1 MGYLNLKKIGTTIIF
16 MLIFALLVA
25 GAVYVDLYIYAEKPL
40 STEPVKRVVIIEPGQ
55 KFKSLSQILN
65 KKGVIRHPAK
75 FRLFSRIKGYDKHIK
90 AGEYVLSSAMT
101 PKKIL
106 EILVMGR
113 VRLHRLTIPEGHNLR
128 QVAQAVSRAGFGTQ
142 ADFFNAA
149 TNADLVRSKGIDAQT
164 FEGYLFPDTY
174 YFTKDATPEKIISSM
189 VKRFWAMFKPEWK
202 NRSKALGFTIHQVV
216 TLASI
221 IEKEA
226 GVAMERPVI
235 SSVFHNRLKRKI
247 RLESD
252 PTVIY
257 GIEDFNGNITRRD
270 LKEDTLYNTYRI
282 KGLPPGPIANAGTK
296 AIEAALYPADTRFL
310 YFVSKKD
317 NTHQFSTNL
326 KDHNRA
332 VQKYQLGR

>member
-1 MGYLNLKKIGTTIIF
+1 LKKLRITIIC
-16 MLIFALLVA
+16 MLIFVFFVA
-25 GAVYVDLYIYAEKPL
+25 AAVYVDILRYADKPV
-40 STEPVKRVVIIEPGQ
+40 SAEPVKEVIIVEPGQ
-55 KFKSLSQILN
+55 KFKSLSQILHQ
-65 KKGVIRHPAK
+65 KGVINHPAK
-75 FRLFSRIKGYDKHIK
+75 FRLFSRIKGYDKRIK

-101 PKKIL
+101 PKRIL

-128 QVAQAVSRAGFGTQ
+128 QVAQAVSQAGFGTQ
-142 ADFFNAA
+142 ADFFKAA
-149 TNADLVRSKGIDAQT
+149 TNADLLRSKGIDAQT

-189 VKRFWAMFKPEWK
+189 VKRFWSVFKPEWK
-202 NRSKALGFTIHQVV
+202 NRAETLGFTIHQVV

-226 GVAMERPVI
+226 GMAVERPII
-235 SSVFHNRLKRKI
+235 SSVFHNRLKRRI

-257 GIEDFNGNITRRD
+257 GIKDFNGNITRRD
-270 LKEDTLYNTYRI
+270 LAEDTLYNTYRI

-326 KDHNRA
+326 IDHNRA
-332 VQKYQLGR
+332 VEKYQLGR

>member
-1 MGYLNLKKIGTTIIF
+1 LKKIGTTIIS
-16 MLIFALLVA
+16 MLIFGLLVA
-25 GAVYVDLYIYAEKPL
+25 TAVYVDIYIYAGKPASAQVL
-40 STEPVKRVVIIEPGQ
+40 EQVVIVEPGQ

-106 EILVMGR
+106 EIFVMGR
-113 VRLHRLTIPEGHNLR
+113 VRLHRVTIPEGHNLR
-128 QVAQAVSRAGFGTQ
+128 QVAQAVSQAGLGTQ

-174 YFTKDATPEKIISSM
+174 YFTKAATPEKIISSM
-189 VKRFWAMFKPEWK
+189 VKRFWSVFKAEWK
-202 NRSKALGFTIHQVV
+202 DRAKTLGLTIHQVV

-221 IEKEA
+221 IEKETGA
-226 GVAMERPVI
+226 AVERPII
-235 SSVFHNRLKRKI
+235 SSVFHNRLKRGI

-270 LKEDTLYNTYRI
+270 LEEDTLYNTYRI
-282 KGLPPGPIANAGTK
+282 KGLPPGPIANAGIK

-317 NTHQFSTNL
+317 NTHQFTTNL

>member
-1 MGYLNLKKIGTTIIF
+1 LKKIGTTVIF
-16 MLIFALLVA
+16 ILIFALLVA
-25 GAVYVDLYIYAEKPL
+25 TAVVVDIYIYAGKPV
-40 STEPVKRVVIIEPGQ
+40 SAEPLKQVIIIEPGQ
-55 KFKSLSQILN
+55 KFKSLSQILHQ
-65 KKGVIRHPAK
+65 KGVIHHPAK
-75 FRLFSRIKGYDKHIK
+75 FRFFSRINGYDKHIK
-90 AGEYVLSSAMT
+90 AGEYILSPTMT
-101 PKKIL
+101 PKTIL

-128 QVAQAVSRAGFGTQ
+128 QVAQVVSQAGFGTQ
-142 ADFFNAA
+142 EDFFNAA

-174 YFTKDATPEKIISSM
+174 YFTKDATAEKIISSM
-189 VKRFWAMFKPEWK
+189 VKRFWSVFKPEWK
-202 NRSKALGFTIHQVV
+202 NRAKTLGFTIHQVV

-226 GVAMERPVI
+226 GVAIERPVI
-235 SSVFHNRLKRKI
+235 SSVFHNRLKRRI

-270 LKEDTLYNTYRI
+270 LAEDTPYNTYRI

-296 AIEAALYPADTRFL
+296 AIEAALYPAETQFL
-310 YFVSKKD
+310 YFVSKKN
-317 NTHQFSTNL
+317 NTHRFSTNL

-332 VQKYQLGR
+332 VQKYQLNR